1 MQHTKSGRK
10 LLLPQNNNQRT
21 KRFCRSL
28 CDSQRFTSLF
38 TDVHFGVKQ
47 KILQKAELSDDE
59 KEIFSRLRE
68 CYRDLLGT
76 WSYRS
81 KQLIQNVE
89 E

>member
-1 MQHTKSGRK
+1 MSKKLNLTRFRNLTKGRLIQHQNSINQMLTN
-10 LLLPQNNNQRT
+10 LP
-21 KRFCRSL
+21 S
-28 CDSQRFTSLF
+28 
-38 TDVHFGVKQ
+38 GVK
-47 KILQKAELSDDE
+47 ALSDDE

-68 CYRDLLGT
+68 CYRDLIGT

>member
-1 MQHTKSGRK
+1 MSKKADLTRFRNLTKGRLIQHQNSINQ
-10 LLLPQNNNQRT
+10 LL
-21 KRFCRSL
+21 
-28 CDSQRFTSLF
+28 TSLP
-38 TDVHFGVKQ
+38 TGVK
-47 KILQKAELSDDE
+47 ALSDDE

-68 CYRDLLGT
+68 CYRDLIGT